1 LDQINLAQFSMSDA
15 PDNTK
20 PRDPV
25 QPPDRGQSGD
35 PAVKA
40 GGKMDPPPAQSDPTP
55 EAGLATQQRSIS
67 EVQGEGKGAT
77 GTNLDRRGLLDIKIT
92 LSNPSPTAGTQ
103 FTLNVQV
110 TNLFDVPIWPESP
123 QVFLPNEIITVSQG
137 RPASESVEGQEVLLD
152 RVSKGKIPPRSEL
165 CATRPNWFQRTFPNL
180 SKYTPRTGSEEA
192 LVYLANEAKALY
204 QKLSA
209 LEADR
214 DKKKAEIDDATRGK
228 SLSERSRLLASDNKL
243 NQLLREHSEKNTEV
257 EDIKEKLGLLTKQIV
272 SLSGTSAVWSDG
284 DLELQ
289 NFSVAGSL
297 YVRAKGKVRLNAMKT
312 AVVALDS
319 SVRPG
324 EALQPGNTA
333 VYSLGLSTRKWLLF
347 RPIQYNLQHSINFSF
362 DEKRTR
368 THTNTASQQL
378 TIRAPIAAVMIGAII
393 GGLAGYTARSL
404 QDSSK
409 PPLNQGM
416 MATLASHFSLVG
428 LILTPLL
435 SAMAV
440 VFLARKSDTQ
450 SMVSIEDFW
459 GGLVIGFLVGYS
471 GTSAFERLTNMSGAG
486 APGAPGLAN
495 TNSPAAN

>member
-1 LDQINLAQFSMSDA
+1 MAD
-15 PDNTK
+15 
-20 PRDPV
+20 
-25 QPPDRGQSGD
+25 
-35 PAVKA
+35 
-40 GGKMDPPPAQSDPTP
+40 
-55 EAGLATQQRSIS
+55 
-67 EVQGEGKGAT
+67 GA
-77 GTNLDRRGLLDIKIT
+77 NSDRRGLLDIKVT

-123 QVFLPNEIITVSQG
+123 QVFLPNEMVTVSQA
-137 RPASESVEGQEVLLD
+137 RPAAESVEGQEVLLD
-152 RVSKGKIPPRSEL
+152 QVAKGQIPPRSEL
-165 CATRPNWFQRTFPNL
+165 RATKPNWFQQTWPKVFRF
-180 SKYTPRTGSEEA
+180 TPRTGSDEA
-192 LVYLANEAKALY
+192 LVYLANEAKGLH

-209 LEADR
+209 LEAER
-214 DKKKAEIDDATRGK
+214 DKKKAESDSVTKGK
-228 SLSERSRLLASDNKL
+228 SLSERSTMAKSDESL
-243 NQLLREHSEKNTEV
+243 IQLLRELSEKDTEI
-257 EDIKEKLGLLTKQIV
+257 EDAKEKLSMLTRQIV
-272 SLSGTSAVWSDG
+272 SLSGTSAVWADG
-284 DLELQ
+284 DVELQ

-297 YVRAKGKVRLNAMKT
+297 YVRAKGTVRLNAMKT
-312 AVVALDS
+312 TAVALDS

-333 VYSLGLSTRKWLLF
+333 VYSLGLTSRKWLLF

-393 GGLAGYTARSL
+393 GGLAGYMARSL
-404 QDSSK
+404 QDSTN
-409 PPLNQGM
+409 PAPNAGGI
-416 MATLASHFSLVG
+416 ATLTSHLSLVG
-428 LILTPLL
+428 FILTPLL

-459 GGLVIGFLVGYS
+459 SGLVIGFLVGYT

-486 APGAPGLAN
+486 ATGQTGLVN
-495 TNSPAAN
+495 TNTVGAK